1 MIYEEIHVHVTR
13 IGADAVFFYMEGIDD
28 RNAAERLRGE
38 LVYVDRAH
46 AVQLDENS
54 AFICDLIGLTGVTD
68 DGRNLGMLRDVLQP
82 GGNDVYVFRGSMGEV
97 LVPALQAVWSSACDL
112 DEGKM
117 LPGSEKGST
126 RWRCS
131 MKIDVLTLFPEMLRP
146 MLSGEYSQVVR
157 SKTALLA
164 GTAGRIFA
172 ITRSNKHRLYGRLSV
187 RRRRGHGD
195 VRAADRGRGARRA
208 IRSTAHGASI
218 CRRAAA
224 R

>member
-1 MIYEEIHVHVTR
+1 MRNAHLVIGEITKPQGVRGELKLRPITCNLERFEDLKVAYLKRGDDFEEIHVHVTR
-13 IGADAVFFYMEGIDD
+13 IGADAVFFFMEGIDD

-97 LVPALQAVWSSACDL
+97 LVPALKSVVERVDL

-117 LPGSEKGST
+117 YLIGK
-126 RWRCS
+126 
-131 MKIDVLTLFPEMLRP
+131 
-146 MLSGEYSQVVR
+146 
-157 SKTALLA
+157 
-164 GTAGRIFA
+164 
-172 ITRSNKHRLYGRLSV
+172 RLDEV
-187 RRRRGHGD
+187 AVFD
-195 VRAADRGRGARRA
+195 EN
-208 IRSTAHGASI
+208 
-218 CRRAAA
+218 
-224 R
+224 